1 MPKHNH
7 HDFILFLQ
15 YLYIKNESIRTHL
28 VASETVRVRTV
39 LQFTRAKQMVSNPK
53 HILVFV
59 ESMIFSFLSV
69 LYLIDPLDVLW

>member
-1 MPKHNH
+1 MTSYSFYNI
-7 HDFILFLQ
+7 F
-15 YLYIKNESIRTHL
+15 IKNESIRTHL

-39 LQFTRAKQMVSNPK
+39 LQFTRAKQMVSKQK

-59 ESMIFSFLSV
+59 ENMIFFLSV